1 MKKLLSI
8 ILAVAMLLSFASV
21 VSEEV
26 GVYDGKLIILFT
38 NDFHGQ
44 VMQSNSDGRIGYAEL
59 AQYKKD
65 AQATGAEVLLFS
77 AGDDIQGAPIV
88 NLSKGETAV
97 EFMNLVGYDLMTT
110 GNHEFDWG
118 IDNLLQLKEKMNFPI
133 VAANIYRESDNEK
146 IFDSNKVFELE
157 NGMKIGVFGI
167 TTPETMTKANPDN
180 IKNVKILQGEE
191 MFAEAQKQVDE
202 LKEKGC
208 NLVIC
213 LGHLGIDDEST
224 GNRSI
229 DLLEKVTGID
239 LFIDGHSHT
248 QLNQKV
254 GDTLHIQTGAYG
266 SSIGAIMYDGEAL
279 TADFIQA
286 RKINSSL
293 SELLSGI
300 KHKDE
305 EVDVAVNSYYDEIM
319 KVLSTKFA
327 ETKVLLDGNR
337 SPGVR
342 TQETNL
348 GDFCTDAILWAA
360 NKNYNGTVDCAIT
373 NGGGIRDSIQIGDV
387 TMNDMK
393 VVFPFGNTVQVLQ
406 LNGAEILEALEAA
419 TFSAP
424 EAAGAFPQVAGIVF
438 TLDTSV
444 LYEQGEQYPNS
455 TYYAPAKPGSRV
467 IIDTIAGE
475 PFDPER
481 VYTVATNN
489 FTAAGGDTY
498 YVFGYRNALTG
509 YNTYLALEDALIQ
522 YTEEVL
528 EGVIGEQYAE
538 PQGRII
544 IK

>member
-1 MKKLLSI
+1 MKKLLSLI
-8 ILAVAMLLSFASV
+8 IAIAMMFSIVSAVA
-21 VSEEV
+21 EEA
-26 GVYDGKLIILFT
+26 GVYDGKLVILFT

-44 VMQSNSDGRIGYAEL
+44 VMQNNSDGRIGYAEL

-88 NLSKGETAV
+88 NLSKGEKAI
-97 EFMNLVGYDLMTT
+97 EFMNLVGYDLMTA

-118 IDNLLQLKEKMNFPI
+118 IDNLLQLKEKMEFPI
-133 VAANIYRESDNEK
+133 VVANIYRQSDNEK
-146 IFDSNKVFELE
+146 IFDSNKIFELK

-167 TTPETMTKANPDN
+167 TTPETMTKANPEN

-191 MFAEAQKQVDE
+191 MFAEAQAQVDE

-208 NLVIC
+208 NLVVC
-213 LGHLGIDDEST
+213 LAHLGVDDEST
-224 GNRSI
+224 GNRSL

-239 LFIDGHSHT
+239 LLIDGHSHT
-248 QLNQKV
+248 LLYEKV
-254 GDTLHIQTGAYG
+254 GDTLHMQTGAYG
-266 SSIGAIMYDGEAL
+266 SSIGAVIYDGESL
-279 TADFIQA
+279 KGDFIQA

-305 EVDVAVNSYYDEIM
+305 EVDAVVNSYYDEIM
-319 KVLSTKFA
+319 EVLSAKFA

-337 SPGVR
+337 APGVR

-348 GDFCTDAILWAA
+348 GDFCADAILWAA

-393 VVFPFGNTVQVLQ
+393 TVFPFGNTVQILQ

-419 TFSAP
+419 TFSTP
-424 EAAGAFPQVAGIVF
+424 EASGAFPQVSGIVF
-438 TLDTSV
+438 TLDTSIA
-444 LYEQGEQYPNS
+444 YEQGEQYPNS

-475 PFDPER
+475 PFDVDR

-528 EGVIGEQYAE
+528 EGVIGEQYAV
-538 PQGRII
+538 PQGRIT